1 MPRLIIFQ
9 EEALGP
15 GPNFEAELA
24 RERRLYPFKKSL
36 GPAEAAARK
45 EGANLTDGDWMD
57 LQGLYLVLSRH
68 LGRGTPEAAE

>member
-1 MPRLIIFQ
+1 M
-9 EEALGP
+9 GP
-15 GPNFEAELA
+15 GPNFEVELA

-57 LQGLYLVLSRH
+57 LQGLYPVLPHH
-68 LGRGTPEAAE
+68 LGRGTTEAVE

>member
-1 MPRLIIFQ
+1 MPCLIILQ

-15 GPNFEAELA
+15 GPSFEEELA

-45 EGANLTDGDWMD
+45 GGANLTNGDWTD
-57 LQGLYLVLSRH
+57 LQGLYPVLSRH
-68 LGRGTPEAAE
+68 LGRGTPEAVE